1 MKYNRIPS
9 TLNVGIQIIDNSKLR
24 IAENVLVGI
33 VHRTEIPFDPGTNL
47 AVKVGMLS
55 VSGSIDIPMK
65 VIKCDRISESEY
77 DLFLNYTEKDFHK
90 IREIEELIQD
100 LA

>member
-77 DLFLNYTEKDFHK
+77 DLFLNYTEKDFDK

>member
-1 MKYNRIPS
+1 M
-9 TLNVGIQIIDNSKLR
+9 
-24 IAENVLVGI
+24 AENVLVGI

-77 DLFLNYTEKDFHK
+77 DLFLNYTEKDFDK